1 MDQKIYHNVPEGYF
15 EDLKTRLSAIP
26 QEEHA
31 SGWERLRPYVALA
44 AAFVAIVTV
53 GTAVL
58 RLSTCPAAQDYDDFG
73 IAEII
78 PSTDSY
84 IYYSSEVSEEP
95 VSSEDDILEY
105 LLNSNTSV
113 EQIAYLGNEN

>member
-44 AAFVAIVTV
+44 AAFVAIVT
-53 GTAVL
+53 AVL
-58 RLSTCPAAQDYDDFG
+58 RLSTSPVTQDYDDFG